1 MPRKKKTPFA
11 PWESRDP
18 YGIERRYFRMGATFM
33 ASKAV
38 RGLSPSAFKILCF
51 MKVESLGHREFE
63 FPHNK
68 FKDYMSKPTFYRVIE
83 ELETAGL
90 IDVVARNKNLRIANR
105 YAFSERW
112 KNL

>member
-1 MPRKKKTPFA
+1 
-11 PWESRDP
+11 
-18 YGIERRYFRMGATFM
+18 M

-51 MKVESLGHREFE
+51 MKIASGGHKEFE

-68 FKDYMSKPTFYRVIE
+68 FKDYVSKPTFYRVVE